1 MNHNKRKELQ
11 KKKEEL
17 ILGACKQCGK
27 DISKLLYIQGD
38 ETQVGP
44 LCPECMDKYSS
55 HICKKLK
62 TRLTNKEKRAEIR
75 KHYQA
80 EGSALKVV

>member
-62 TRLTNKEKRAEIR
+62 TRLTNKEKRAIR
-75 KHYQA
+75 RKSYQA
-80 EGSALKVV
+80 ERGVLDVV

>member
-17 ILGACKQCGK
+17 ILGACKQRGK

-44 LCPECMDKYSS
+44 KYKGQKGWRDR
-55 HICKKLK
+55 C
-62 TRLTNKEKRAEIR
+62 EKI
-75 KHYQA
+75 YY
-80 EGSALKVV
+80 